1 MNRNEE
7 LNAQSDRRPVPGV
20 IIVLDLDRFGDFVE
34 ERGLDPY
41 KPNLVTGELT
51 HLVEYLATKY
61 RGVIVYG
68 LSYERGTEEAIIEIP
83 FGVDNVD
90 ALMTDFEYI
99 KQRIESLGASIS
111 IVAIRDYV
119 LCKKA
124 RDRKEAYF
132 ATPGRRR
139 ALKLLRILKN
149 KGGSRVLSLI

>member
-1 MNRNEE
+1 MNGYEE
-7 LNAQSDRRPVPGV
+7 LNAQSDRNPVPGV
-20 IIVLDLDRFGDFVE
+20 IIVLDLDRFGDYVE

-51 HLVEYLATKY
+51 QLVEYLATKY

-83 FGVDNVD
+83 FGVDNPD
-90 ALMTDFEYI
+90 ALMTDLEHI
-99 KQRIESLGASIS
+99 KQRIEALGASIS

-119 LCKKA
+119 ICKKA
-124 RDRKEAYF
+124 RDRREAYF

-139 ALKLLRILKN
+139 ALKILRTIKN
-149 KGGSRVLSLI
+149 KGGSKVLGLL